1 MIPKKGTGFRK
12 MIMRKKT
19 SFCSRA
25 LRKAAFEIGEQLVG
39 VARGAADS
47 VVVRVQ

>member
-25 LRKAAFEIGEQLVG
+25 LKAAFEIGEQLVG